1 MFGCECFVWNTISNL
16 LPSEP
21 DTFSLPSPLPDW
33 SPGQGFASGRI
44 NLGEIEV
51 VKASRFELIWTLD
64 LSQDIKKS
72 VSFYRPLS
80 LPEGCFSFGHHCQI
94 NNQPFRSLLLAGREV
109 NLSTA
114 EGASLPALQ
123 KPLDYKCM
131 WSSYDGFEDD
141 CDKCGF
147 FWLPQPP
154 EGYKPLGY
162 LVTNSP
168 NKPDLDEVRCV
179 RADLTEECQAYRR
192 ILLLHSEIFPF
203 QVWSTRPINR
213 GMLGRGVSVGSF
225 FCSSFWTSAEGLEI
239 VCLKNSNSQLHGMP
253 NLEQIHELIQH
264 YGPTVFFHPDEIYL
278 PSSVS
283 WFFKNGA
290 VLYKAGDSTG
300 EPIDGNGSNLP
311 AGGSND
317 REFWIDL
324 PNDDTRDTVKH
335 GNLESAKLYI
345 HVKPAEGGTFTDIV
359 MWVFCPFNGP
369 ARLKLGPVNLAL
381 GKIGQHVGDWEHFT
395 LRICNFTGELWSVYF
410 SQHSGGKWVEAYD
423 LEYIE
428 GNKPIVY
435 SSKSGHA
442 SYPRAGTYMQGSGK
456 VGIGIRND
464 ACRSKLLVDSSRN
477 YEIVAAEY
485 LGGNIDII
493 EPNWLQFMREW
504 GPKIVYNSRNEVE
517 KIMHRLPL
525 RVRNSVENIVYKLP
539 IELYGEEGPTGPKEK
554 NNWVGDERG

>member
-1 MFGCECFVWNTISNL
+1 MFGCECFVWNTTPNL

-21 DTFSLPSPLPDW
+21 DIFSLPSPLPPW
-33 SPGQGFASGRI
+33 PPGQGFASGTI

-51 VKASRFELIWTLD
+51 VKISRFELIWTLD

-80 LPEGCFSFGHHCQI
+80 LPEGCYSFGHYCQI
-94 NNQPFRSLLLAGREV
+94 NNQPFRGFLLAAREV
-109 NLSTA
+109 TLSTTEA
-114 EGASLPALQ
+114 ASLPALQ
-123 KPLDYKCM
+123 KPIDYTLI

-141 CDKCGF
+141 CAKCGY
-147 FWLPQPP
+147 FWLPKPP
-154 EGYKPLGY
+154 EGYKSLGY
-162 LVTNSP
+162 FVTNSP
-168 NKPDLDEVRCV
+168 HKPDLDEVRCV

-192 ILLLHSEIFPF
+192 ILHLHSEIFPF
-203 QVWSTRPINR
+203 QVWSIRPINR
-213 GMLGRGVSVGSF
+213 GMLGRGVSVGTF
-225 FCSSFWTSAEGLEI
+225 FCSSYWTSGEGLGI
-239 VCLKNSNSQLHGMP
+239 VCLKNSNPQLHGMP
-253 NLEQIHELIQH
+253 NLEQIHKLIEH
-264 YGPTVFFHPDEIYL
+264 YGPTVFFHPDETYL

-290 VLYKAGDSTG
+290 LLYKAGDSKG

-311 AGGSND
+311 AGGRSD
-317 REFWIDL
+317 GQFWIDL
-324 PNDDTRDTVKH
+324 PSDDRRDTVKG

-345 HVKPAEGGTFTDIV
+345 HVKPAEGGSFTDIV

-369 ARLKLGPVNLAL
+369 ARIKLGPVNLAL
-381 GKIGQHVGDWEHFT
+381 GKIGQHIGDWEHFT
-395 LRICNFTGELWSVYF
+395 LRICNFTGELWSLYF
-410 SQHSGGKWVEAYD
+410 SQHSGGKWVDAYD

-442 SYPRAGTYMQGSGK
+442 SYPHAGMYLQGSAK

-464 ACRSKLLVDSSRN
+464 ACRSKLLVDSSRQ

-493 EPNWLQFMREW
+493 EPNWLQFMRVW
-504 GPKIVYNSRNEVE
+504 GPKIVYNSRNEVD
-517 KIMHRLPL
+517 KIVNRLPL
-525 RVRNSVENIVYKLP
+525 RARNSVENIVYKLP